1 MGLLSAFFGGKQKKI
16 KVYLDQQATLL
27 DVRTPG
33 EFNTGSV
40 KNAVNIPLDR
50 LSSNLKKLPK
60 DKPVIVFCRTGS
72 RSAMAKRI
80 LTQKG
85 YDVLNGGGWGSVDA
99 AVKG

>member
-1 MGLLSAFFGGKQKKI
+1 MGILSALFGGKQKKI
-16 KVYLDQQATLL
+16 KAYLDNNATLL

-33 EFNTGSV
+33 EFKTGTV

-50 LSSNLKKLPK
+50 LSSNLKRIPE

-80 LTQKG
+80 LQQKG
-85 YDVLNGGGWGSVDA
+85 YNVLNGGGWGSVDA
-99 AVKG
+99 VVKG